1 MDKLKLYMIMLG
13 CKPTG
18 RHTEQHDVFF
28 SLAGSLK
35 ETIPHAKAFWPEA
48 QDNMH
53 LDAWREVTHVDGYEV
68 SVVPKTSGP
77 MENKL
82 FFINLGG
89 YKAGEFDEPHYKLLV
104 VAPDLASATQQAKQ
118 TAFFK
123 HTGFTGA
130 NAHID
135 DKYGIDVD
143 DIYQVEDI
151 LPAGFRDHYSLSV
164 NPMPSQAIDEI
175 HLGYFKLKTILG

>member
-1 MDKLKLYMIMLG
+1 MLG
-13 CKPTG
+13 SKPAG
-18 RHTEQHDVFF
+18 RHTEQHDIFF
-28 SLAGSLK
+28 ALAGSLK

-48 QDNMH
+48 QDMH

-68 SVVPKTSGP
+68 SVVPKSSETS
-77 MENKL
+77 ENKL

-104 VAPDLASATQQAKQ
+104 VAPNLAAATQQAKQ

-135 DKYGIDVD
+135 DKYGVDVD

-151 LPAGFRDHYSLSV
+151 LPAVFRESYSLSV
-164 NPMPSQAIDEI
+164 KAVPALPADEL
-175 HLGYFKLKTILG
+175 HLGYFKLKTILA

>member
-1 MDKLKLYMIMLG
+1 MEKLKLYMIMLG
-13 CKPTG
+13 CKPAG
-18 RHTEQHDVFF
+18 RHTEQHDIFF
-28 SLAGSLK
+28 AIASSLK
-35 ETIPHAKAFWPEA
+35 ETIPYAKAFWPEA

-68 SVVPKTSGP
+68 IVVPKVIEP
-77 MENKL
+77 EENKL

-89 YKAGEFDEPHYKLLV
+89 YRAGEFDEPHYKLLV
-104 VAPDLASATQQAKQ
+104 VAPDLASATKQAKQ

-135 DKYGIDVD
+135 DKYGVDVD
-143 DIYQVEDI
+143 DVYQVEDI
-151 LPAGFRDHYSLSV
+151 LPAVFRKHYSLSV
-164 NPMPSQAIDEI
+164 KHVSELPADEL